1 MTTHTSLTI
10 DTETLNRELTELDRL
25 LHRVQER
32 IRLSSTSVS
41 VKQHDTREIWKRT
54 AGVLKNKITEDPVEW
69 QRRIRAEWD

>member
-1 MTTHTSLTI
+1 MHTAQTM

-25 LHRVQER
+25 LHRIRER
-32 IRLSSTSVS
+32 IQPAPVLSRT
-41 VKQHDTREIWKRT
+41 KQDDVREVWKRT